1 MKTSGPSLTQVL
13 SVPCPSIFC
22 QGLQIL
28 LLITHPVIV
37 KGSHSP
43 GGADELC
50 KHLPNTHPEQL
61 RALLLFNC
69 LIVSDSFVI
78 LWTPAYPATLSMGF
92 SRQEYWSGSPFPSSR
107 GSFQPRVW
115 KLVCISCIGS
125 QILYHWASWAAS
137 KWVIFIEDMNYVM
150 VHGELCLTHFYIH
163 ESVFLAINGGRQLA
177 ILSIL

>member
-1 MKTSGPSLTQVL
+1 MCLYFLRERRSYYISMKTSGPSLTQVL

-37 KGSHSP
+37 KGSPSP

-69 LIVSDSFVI
+69 LIVSDSFVT

-92 SRQEYWSGSPFPSSR
+92 SRQEYWSGSPFPSPGNLPNPGIEP
-107 GSFQPRVW
+107 GSP
-115 KLVCISCIGS
+115 
-125 QILYHWASWAAS
+125 A
-137 KWVIFIEDMNYVM
+137 
-150 VHGELCLTHFYIH
+150 
-163 ESVFLAINGGRQLA
+163 
-177 ILSIL
+177 

>member
-1 MKTSGPSLTQVL
+1 MCLYFPRERRSYYISMKTSGPSLTQVL

-92 SRQEYWSGSPFPSSR
+92 SRQEYWSGSPFPSPGNLPNPGIEP
-107 GSFQPRVW
+107 GSP
-115 KLVCISCIGS
+115 
-125 QILYHWASWAAS
+125 A
-137 KWVIFIEDMNYVM
+137 
-150 VHGELCLTHFYIH
+150 
-163 ESVFLAINGGRQLA
+163 
-177 ILSIL
+177 